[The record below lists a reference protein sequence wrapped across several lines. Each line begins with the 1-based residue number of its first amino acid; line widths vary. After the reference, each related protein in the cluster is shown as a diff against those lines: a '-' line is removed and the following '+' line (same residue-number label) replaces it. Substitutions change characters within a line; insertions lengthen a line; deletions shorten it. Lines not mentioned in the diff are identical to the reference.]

1 MLVQV
6 LETLLNSFITKPK
19 IKKVIKLKKKKGDL
33 IKEKAPRH
41 THTNQ
46 ARAHTQPT
54 EEAQQIYL
62 SILSRKDRAVSRS
75 IIPYLFGRLTGSR
88 GGNEEMSIKT

>member
-1 MLVQV
+1 MG
-6 LETLLNSFITKPK
+6 FKK
-19 IKKVIKLKKKKGDL
+19 IKDHT
-33 IKEKAPRH
+33 PQH
-41 THTNQ
+41 THTCQ
-46 ARAHTQPT
+46 ARARAHSPR
-54 EEAQQIYL
+54 EEAQWNYL

>member
-1 MLVQV
+1 M
-6 LETLLNSFITKPK
+6 LNSFITKPK
-19 IKKVIKLKKKKGDL
+19 KKKSYQVKKKSFKE
-33 IKEKAPRH
+33 IKEKPHNTLTLTRLES
-41 THTNQ
+41 THT
-46 ARAHTQPT
+46 AHGGGRN
-54 EEAQQIYL
+54 YL